1 MDMCFY
7 HIIALRNI
15 DSYFTNYKR
24 LIILILCFLHT
35 SLVIYSKVDI
45 YCNDYFGYVIVNS
58 EDKSVDLFKFTNE
71 IEGDD
76 TLLSSCIINENKK
89 DYLVISTSNL
99 LSEIVNDI
107 KIDNSFISGDIS
119 SNSNSIIIE
128 VHIAKRNPTKYKIFC
143 DTCREQIWMTAESD
157 NTGQIIYK
165 SQIRLDSDC
174 DYLHIFITP
183 CINPFSHYSSFA
195 DSQTFSF
202 VDLSIGDLIDM
213 NPKKISTMKIEISD
227 TIDEIFNRWVINKEY
242 VIKMKD
248 SIFWRGM
255 IFERCEAIPK

>member
-15 DSYFTNYKR
+15 DSYYTNYKR
-24 LIILILCFLHT
+24 LIILILCFLNT
-35 SLVIYSKVDI
+35 SLVIYSKVDT

-58 EDKSVDLFKFTNE
+58 EDKSVDIFKFINK

-76 TLLSSCIINENKK
+76 TLLASCVINENKK

-99 LSEIVNDI
+99 LSEILNDI
-107 KIDNSFISGDIS
+107 KIDNSSISGDTS

-128 VHIAKRNPTKYKIFC
+128 VNIAKRNPTKYKIFC
-143 DTCREQIWMTAESD
+143 DTFREQIRMTEESD
-157 NTGQIIYK
+157 NTDQIIYK
-165 SQIRLDSDC
+165 SQIRLDPDY

-183 CINPFSHYSSFA
+183 CVNPFSHYSSFA

-202 VDLSIGDLIDM
+202 VDLPIGDLIDM
-213 NPKKISTMKIEISD
+213 SQKISTLKIEISD